1 MSTQTLLRMMCLL
14 VCLFFTIEGA
24 AQAVDIPD
32 PNLRAAIET
41 TLGKTTGASITDD
54 EMATLTSL
62 TARNANISNLT
73 GLEHA
78 TNLTTLDLITN
89 SISDLSPISGLTKLT
104 LLRLRGNTISSITAI
119 SGLTNLT
126 TLNLDVNHISS
137 ITAISGL
144 TNLTRLTLYNNSISD
159 ISPLSGLTNLTFL
172 TLNTNRVSDITA
184 ISGLTNLTGL
194 TLYNNSIS
202 DLSPLV
208 SNTGLGAGETV
219 DVRENPLNTVSIN
232 THIPALQQ
240 RGVEVL
246 FDAPPP
252 VTSPA
257 VNIPDPN
264 LRAAIE
270 TTLGKTTGASI
281 TVADMKTLTSLTA
294 RNANISNLTGL
305 EHATN
310 LTRLALF
317 NNHISDIS
325 PISGLTNLTFLTLN
339 TNRVSDISPLSG
351 LTNLT
356 GLTLYNNSISDL
368 APLVSNTGLGAGA
381 TVDARMNPL
390 NTASINT
397 HIPTLQQR
405 GVTVSF
411 DAPPPVTSPAVNI
424 PDANLRAAIET
435 TLGKTTG
442 ASITVADMETLT
454 SLTARNANI
463 SNLTGLEHATNLTD
477 LDLINN
483 NISDLAPF
491 VSNTGLGT
499 GVIVDVTGNPLNVA
513 SISIY
518 IPILQQRGV
527 TVHLN
532 TLTSIQFDLSVPK
545 GTSLIHVPLKVTAVD
560 GAAQTITS
568 ITDLYDALGGASTVN
583 FLITYNSQTQ
593 EWLTYLSTLNR
604 DTPADAILTDDKG
617 IFVSMKTPTSIHLS
631 GTPLGEN
638 GSSTITLHPG
648 LNVVG
653 LPLNDSRISRVS
665 DLFTLDGIQDNVPV
679 IILTDNGDF
688 KTVGRAGDPGDIEV
702 TGGQAFILNAQ
713 QAATVA
719 ISGEGWTNG
728 SDTTAAPLVG
738 NSLLQRGITPALAL
752 RGAIVDEATRF
763 KVEGFRVTVK
773 NLSTGRA
780 VTGMTSAEGVGY
792 QLTVVAVETG
802 RAAQIGD
809 ILEIT
814 AQSPH
819 PLIGVEPL
827 RYTITAED
835 VKQSLIQLPDL
846 ILYEIPSDTELLQN
860 YPNPFNPETW
870 IPYRLAADAH
880 VTLTIYDTAGQVV
893 RTIDVGHRVAAVY
906 ESRSKAVYWDGRNE
920 VGEPVASGVYFYHLS
935 AGDFA
940 STRRMLI
947 IK

>member
-246 FDAPPP
+246 FDAPQ
-252 VTSPA
+252 T

-351 LTNLT
+351 LTIVKIR
-356 GLTLYNNSISDL
+356 NN
-368 APLVSNTGLGAGA
+368 
-381 TVDARMNPL
+381 
-390 NTASINT
+390 
-397 HIPTLQQR
+397 
-405 GVTVSF
+405 
-411 DAPPPVTSPAVNI
+411 
-424 PDANLRAAIET
+424 
-435 TLGKTTG
+435 
-442 ASITVADMETLT
+442 
-454 SLTARNANI
+454 
-463 SNLTGLEHATNLTD
+463 
-477 LDLINN
+477 
-483 NISDLAPF
+483 
-491 VSNTGLGT
+491 GT
-499 GVIVDVTGNPLNVA
+499 
-513 SISIY
+513 
-518 IPILQQRGV
+518 ILK
-527 TVHLN
+527 
-532 TLTSIQFDLSVPK
+532 SMLSC
-545 GTSLIHVPLKVTAVD
+545 
-560 GAAQTITS
+560 
-568 ITDLYDALGGASTVN
+568 
-583 FLITYNSQTQ
+583 
-593 EWLTYLSTLNR
+593 
-604 DTPADAILTDDKG
+604 
-617 IFVSMKTPTSIHLS
+617 
-631 GTPLGEN
+631 
-638 GSSTITLHPG
+638 
-648 LNVVG
+648 
-653 LPLNDSRISRVS
+653 
-665 DLFTLDGIQDNVPV
+665 
-679 IILTDNGDF
+679 
-688 KTVGRAGDPGDIEV
+688 
-702 TGGQAFILNAQ
+702 
-713 QAATVA
+713 
-719 ISGEGWTNG
+719 
-728 SDTTAAPLVG
+728 
-738 NSLLQRGITPALAL
+738 
-752 RGAIVDEATRF
+752 
-763 KVEGFRVTVK
+763 
-773 NLSTGRA
+773 
-780 VTGMTSAEGVGY
+780 
-792 QLTVVAVETG
+792 
-802 RAAQIGD
+802 
-809 ILEIT
+809 
-814 AQSPH
+814 
-819 PLIGVEPL
+819 
-827 RYTITAED
+827 
-835 VKQSLIQLPDL
+835 
-846 ILYEIPSDTELLQN
+846 
-860 YPNPFNPETW
+860 
-870 IPYRLAADAH
+870 
-880 VTLTIYDTAGQVV
+880 
-893 RTIDVGHRVAAVY
+893 
-906 ESRSKAVYWDGRNE
+906 
-920 VGEPVASGVYFYHLS
+920 
-935 AGDFA
+935 
-940 STRRMLI
+940 
-947 IK
+947 